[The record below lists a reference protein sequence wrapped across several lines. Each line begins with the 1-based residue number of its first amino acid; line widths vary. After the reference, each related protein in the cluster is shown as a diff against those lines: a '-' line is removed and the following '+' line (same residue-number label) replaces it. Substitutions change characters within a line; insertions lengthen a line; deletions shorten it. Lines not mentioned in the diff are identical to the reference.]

1 MLRPASL
8 LPRCGVAQ
16 ATYQGVNSI
25 SFVICSAHYFL
36 VQFSIF
42 NPFIL
47 LKCFSLF
54 VTKIE
59 FIVSAVDAINKS
71 KSSIGEN
78 DFLKICF

>member
-1 MLRPASL
+1 MWRSPSD
-8 LPRCGVAQ
+8 LPGREQHKLCYMQ
-16 ATYQGVNSI
+16 
-25 SFVICSAHYFL
+25 CHYFL
-36 VQFSIF
+36 VQFFIF

-71 KSSIGEN
+71 KSSIGEP